1 VLPASVIGTSLA
13 LLAIAQAA
21 TSEPKADSSASG
33 VLLVISVAALFG
45 VAMYF
50 WLRDSPDDADP
61 DDAPPPEPDDAPS
74 ESSDEA

>member
-1 VLPASVIGTSLA
+1 MQPANAIGVSLG

-21 TSEPKADSSASG
+21 TPEPAADSSASG

-50 WLRDSPDDADP
+50 WLRDTPDGGDP
-61 DDAPPPEPDDAPS
+61 DESPPPELDDAPS
-74 ESSDEA
+74 EPSDEG